1 MSDISEDEED
11 FQKIGEDLQIDHLL
25 NIHPEL
31 KQINERELEAL
42 SRIIRDKYG
51 NIVDDLH
58 KTMPILTKYERTRIL
73 GLRTKQIN
81 NGSEVFVEN
90 NNNIIDGYSL
100 AVLELN
106 QKKIPY
112 IIQRP
117 LPNGGSEYWKVND
130 LELVDF

>member
-106 QKKIPY
+106 QKKVKLIY
-112 IIQRP
+112 
-117 LPNGGSEYWKVND
+117 
-130 LELVDF
+130 

>member
-117 LPNGGSEYWKVND
+117 LPNGGSEYWRVND